1 MERIVSKVQ
10 TGIRLD
16 PELCNR
22 LKVKARSEGRSFNNY
37 VERILSKAVSVEYP
51 KLGESFKVSEE
62 ILSLG
67 DTLPH
72 YSSKEIAAD
81 DRLSYLLS
89 K

>member
-1 MERIVSKVQ
+1 MERSVTRVQ

-16 PELCNR
+16 SDLLDR
-22 LKVKARSEGRSFNNY
+22 LKVKARMEGRSFNNY
-37 VERILSKAVSVEYP
+37 VERILSKAAFTSYP
-51 KLGESFKVSEE
+51 NLSDIKVSDD

-67 DTLPH
+67 EVLPR
-72 YSSKEIAAD
+72 YSADEIAAD

>member
-1 MERIVSKVQ
+1 MERSVKRVQ

-16 PELCNR
+16 SDLFDR
-22 LKVKARSEGRSFNNY
+22 LKVKARMEGRSFNNY
-37 VERILSKAVSVEYP
+37 VERILSKSVFTSYP
-51 KLGESFKVSEE
+51 NLSDIKVSDE

-67 DTLPH
+67 EVMPH
-72 YSSKEIAAD
+72 YSAEEIAAD

>member
-1 MERIVSKVQ
+1 MERSVKRVQ

-16 PELCNR
+16 SDLFDR
-22 LKVKARSEGRSFNNY
+22 LKVKARMEGRSFNNY
-37 VERILSKAVSVEYP
+37 VERILSKSAFTSYP
-51 KLGESFKVSEE
+51 NLSDIKVSDE

-67 DTLPH
+67 EVMPH
-72 YSSKEIAAD
+72 YPAEEIAAD

>member
-1 MERIVSKVQ
+1 MERSVTRVQ

-16 PELCNR
+16 SDLFDR
-22 LKVKARSEGRSFNNY
+22 LKVKARMEGRSFNNY
-37 VERILSKAVSVEYP
+37 VERILSKAAFTSYP
-51 KLGESFKVSEE
+51 NLSGIKVSDE

-67 DTLPH
+67 EVMPR
-72 YSSKEIAAD
+72 YSADEIAQD

>member
-1 MERIVSKVQ
+1 MGRAVTRVQ

-16 PELCNR
+16 SDLRDR
-22 LKVKARSEGRSFNNY
+22 LKVKARVEGRSFNNY
-37 VERILSKAVSVEYP
+37 VERILSKAVYTSYP
-51 KLGESFKVSEE
+51 NLSEITVSDD

-67 DTLPH
+67 EVLPR
-72 YSSKEIAAD
+72 YSAEEIAVD

>member
-1 MERIVSKVQ
+1 MERSVTRVQ

-16 PELCNR
+16 SDLFDR
-22 LKVKARSEGRSFNNY
+22 LKVKARMEGRSFNNY
-37 VERILSKAVSVEYP
+37 VERILSKSVFTSYP
-51 KLGESFKVSEE
+51 NLSDIKVSDE

-67 DTLPH
+67 EVMPH
-72 YSSKEIAAD
+72 YSAEEIAAD